1 MKRYFRPAFI
11 SNLKSQSKTE
21 RLIGVALGIASI
33 LLISDATKRKTA
45 ANFAQGLNDEEIK
58 LEELSEAEFSNT
70 D

>member
-11 SNLKSQSKTE
+11 SSLKSKSKTE
-21 RLIGVALGIASI
+21 KLIGVALGIVSV
-33 LLISDATKRKTA
+33 LLISDATKCKTA

-58 LEELSEAEFSNT
+58 LEELSETEFSNT

>member
-11 SNLKSQSKTE
+11 QSLKTQSKTE
-21 RLIGVALGIASI
+21 KLVGIALGIAGI

-45 ANFAQGLNDEEIK
+45 ANFAQGLNNEEIK
-58 LEELSEAEFSNT
+58 LEELSEEEYSNT